1 MFSYPWPLSLT
12 IGFSGR
18 RLALFV
24 AREVGLERRVH
35 LANVVIYVEYPLAAK
50 VSDKHSVYDDDTP
63 SEKEEGPKPSQKMH
77 KIRYSDI
84 YMIIPVNLWNSQMT
98 RDRRCGHKMFARV
111 CEF

>member
-1 MFSYPWPLSLT
+1 M
-12 IGFSGR
+12 
-18 RLALFV
+18 
-24 AREVGLERRVH
+24 
-35 LANVVIYVEYPLAAK
+35 ANVQIYVEYPLAAK
-50 VSDKHSVYDDDTP
+50 VSDIHSVYDDDTP